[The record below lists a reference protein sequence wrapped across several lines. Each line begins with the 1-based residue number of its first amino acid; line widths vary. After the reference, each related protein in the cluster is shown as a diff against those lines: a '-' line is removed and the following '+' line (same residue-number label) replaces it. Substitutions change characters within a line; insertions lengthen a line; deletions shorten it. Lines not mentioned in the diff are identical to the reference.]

1 MFLKLALISALVSSS
16 VAWRP
21 QYGPERDT
29 FIRANQ
35 VRKRYQHARPIVR
48 PADAALTQMDTFP
61 HSPSQGNFS
70 ALAEFV
76 SDHSGVVV
84 ASVFNLK
91 FAEVAAV
98 GLYGVYPKLYVWSLV
113 SWHECLEMCA
123 RIFIQIQ
130 HCWRSRCSTAWQEI
144 LHSCRDPDAALHGRR
159 SSTSGW
165 KSRCSTAWQEISDFR
180 PCMQA
185 FANFN
190 HV

>member
-1 MFLKLALISALVSSS
+1 MGLKETPSLKPTRSESGTDMPCQADRLYIPIES
-16 VAWRP
+16 
-21 QYGPERDT
+21 T
-29 FIRANQ
+29 F
-35 VRKRYQHARPIVR
+35 
-48 PADAALTQMDTFP
+48 

-98 GLYGVYPKLYVWSLV
+98 GLLVWSLV
-113 SWHECLEMCA
+113 GMNVSKCVL
-123 RIFIQIQ
+123 
-130 HCWRSRCSTAWQEI
+130 
-144 LHSCRDPDAALHGRR
+144 
-159 SSTSGW
+159 
-165 KSRCSTAWQEISDFR
+165 SRCSTAWQEISDRR
-180 PCMQA
+180 PCRHA